1 MKTKTHTTLPLAALA
16 GLAIATGSAGAA
28 TTLTGLPAT
37 NAAVPAD
44 HGSNAVGTP
53 NVTLDW
59 STGGN
64 WDQYANWDGRGD
76 SYQLQGPQITTG
88 AFSGRVV
95 FTPDTG
101 FAVTITSFD
110 LDEWA
115 GGGATTVD
123 WIVSGSTS
131 GTLASGTWDD
141 FNTANDPGNA
151 GGRSTVTPNVTGANG
166 EALTLSFGQTGGNGE
181 YLALDNLTFDQVAV
195 PEPSSMALLGLGGLG
210 VLLRRRR
217 D

>member
-1 MKTKTHTTLPLAALA
+1 MKTRNHTLITLAALA
-16 GLAIATGSAGAA
+16 GLAIATGSADAA
-28 TTLTGLPAT
+28 TPLTGLPST

-59 STGGN
+59 STGGD

-76 SYQLQGPQITTG
+76 VYQLQGSTIANP
-88 AFSGRVV
+88 GRVV
-95 FTPDTG
+95 FTPDAG
-101 FAVTITSFD
+101 FAATITSFD

-123 WIVSGSTS
+123 WSISGGTS

-141 FNTANDPGNA
+141 YSVAD

-166 EALTLSFGQTGGNGE
+166 EALTLSFGQTGGSGA
-181 YLALDNLTFDQVAV
+181 YLALDNLTFDQVAI
-195 PEPSSMALLGLGGLG
+195 PEPASTALAALGLGAMAM
-210 VLLRRRR
+210 RRRR
-217 D
+217 K